1 MFVEV
6 HSARHQ
12 AFKVTEC
19 TSTHIGNLTIISCTQ
34 KAMYRNVSS
43 YRIASIRIHHQLRI
57 ELYRSEF
64 NYMSNKTNSKALN
77 VEASK
82 RYCNRGEII
91 CMGFFD
97 KVIANNWAFEWSNL
111 NTRLSRVTY
120 FIAHS
125 FASARASASSSSH
138 FPASCQY
145 LWRGTQQLL
154 SKCIYMKRNI
164 MLGHS
169 TYNFFCDEPQFIK
182 KLFMNISS

>member
-1 MFVEV
+1 MKRQSVI
-6 HSARHQ
+6 A
-12 AFKVTEC
+12 TE
-19 TSTHIGNLTIISCTQ
+19 
-34 KAMYRNVSS
+34 
-43 YRIASIRIHHQLRI
+43 
-57 ELYRSEF
+57 
-64 NYMSNKTNSKALN
+64 
-77 VEASK
+77 
-82 RYCNRGEII
+82 GEII

-97 KVIANNWAFEWSNL
+97 KVIANNWAFQWSNL

-169 TYNFFCDEPQFIK
+169 TYSFFLRWATIHQKIVYEYQLLIIFKTDCYFKEVSKYCDTVGDT
-182 KLFMNISS
+182 NISHEVSFLFFYKK

>member
-19 TSTHIGNLTIISCTQ
+19 TSTRIGNLTIVSCTQ

-82 RYCNRGEII
+82 RYCNRGGNYLYGI
-91 CMGFFD
+91 F
-97 KVIANNWAFEWSNL
+97 WQ
-111 NTRLSRVTY
+111 
-120 FIAHS
+120 
-125 FASARASASSSSH
+125 SH
-138 FPASCQY
+138 C
-145 LWRGTQQLL
+145 QQL
-154 SKCIYMKRNI
+154 SFWMEQFK
-164 MLGHS
+164 HS
-169 TYNFFCDEPQFIK
+169 TLKGYLLHSAFFCFC
-182 KLFMNISS
+182 